1 MWKIA
6 KYVVYDIIRN
16 KIIVSYTIFLL
27 AICISLFLMDADAS
41 RSLSSVMS
49 ILLIVVPLISIIF
62 STIFFY
68 NSYEFIELLVAQPLK
83 RSDILLANFSGV
95 AISLIMAFLIGVAIP
110 VIIYAPTPAGIAVI
124 ITGIALSLI
133 FASLAFLAA
142 VSTRDKARG
151 IGMSLLLWFYFSVL
165 YDGLILAFL
174 FFFSDYPL
182 EKPMLFIT
190 ALNPVDLARICIMLK
205 MDISALMGYTSALYR
220 NFFSTGA
227 GTAYT
232 LSLMALWIIVPL
244 FMAVRIFRKKNL

>member
-27 AICISLFLMDADAS
+27 AICISLFLMDTDAS

-83 RSDILLANFSGV
+83 RSNILLANFAGV

-110 VIIYAPTPAGIAVI
+110 IIIYAPTPAGIAVI

-133 FASLAFLAA
+133 FAALAFLAA

-205 MDISALMGYTSALYR
+205 MDISALMGYTGALYR

-232 LSLMALWIIVPL
+232 LSLMVLWIIVPL